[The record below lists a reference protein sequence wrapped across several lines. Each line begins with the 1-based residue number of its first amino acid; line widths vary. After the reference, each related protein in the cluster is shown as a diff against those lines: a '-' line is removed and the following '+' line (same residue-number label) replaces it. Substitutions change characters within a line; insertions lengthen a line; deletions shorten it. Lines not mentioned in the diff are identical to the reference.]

1 MKTNR
6 HLARHNA
13 SNNHRGKKDGTPKCN
28 CQKSRKSECPLPG
41 ECNQKGVIYQA
52 EVDIKDKEPEYCIG
66 LAKGLKTRWRKH
78 RDTLK
83 DRSMDGQTRFSK
95 FVWEQRDK
103 GFNPTWKWKILERNV
118 SDFNPITG
126 TCRLCTR
133 EKYRI
138 VREPS
143 SATLNH
149 RTELFAYCKHKYAY
163 IIGDPPDQFLVFFL
177 VENYATLCILF

>member
-1 MKTNR
+1 M
-6 HLARHNA
+6 
-13 SNNHRGKKDGTPKCN
+13 
-28 CQKSRKSECPLPG
+28 
-41 ECNQKGVIYQA
+41 
-52 EVDIKDKEPEYCIG
+52 
-66 LAKGLKTRWRKH
+66 
-78 RDTLK
+78 DTLK

-103 GFNPTWKWKILERNV
+103 GFNSTCKWKILERNV
-118 SDFNPITG
+118 SDFNSITG

-163 IIGDPPDQFLVFFL
+163 IIGDPPD
-177 VENYATLCILF
+177 